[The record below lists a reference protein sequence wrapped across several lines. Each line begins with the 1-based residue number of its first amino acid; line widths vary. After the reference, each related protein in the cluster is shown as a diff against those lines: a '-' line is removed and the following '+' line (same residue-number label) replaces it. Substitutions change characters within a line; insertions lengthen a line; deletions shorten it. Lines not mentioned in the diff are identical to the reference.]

1 MKLTPSFYSWL
12 KGGRRKMKLKCSFE
26 IVDMGDELIAVP
38 VGAEAANMRGVLKVN
53 KEGAEILQ
61 LLESEQDESKIV
73 VKLAEKYDND
83 HVALSNHVKN
93 FLGTLIKEG
102 FLSENA

>member
-1 MKLTPSFYSWL
+1 
-12 KGGRRKMKLKCSFE
+12 MKLKCSFE

-73 VKLAEKYDND
+73 EKLAEKYDND
-83 HVALSNHVKN
+83 RAILANHVRS
-93 FLGTLIKEG
+93 FLETLLKEG

>member
-1 MKLTPSFYSWL
+1 MKLN
-12 KGGRRKMKLKCSFE
+12 CSFE

-38 VGAEAANMRGVLKVN
+38 IGAEAANMRGVLKVN

-61 LLESEQDESKIV
+61 LLESEPDENLIV
-73 VKLAEKYDND
+73 EKLAEKYDND
-83 HVALSNHVKN
+83 RDTLTTHVRS
-93 FLGTLIKEG
+93 FLDILLKEG